1 MPNALSVDF
10 SDTQP
15 DHTMDLHVGPLPHP
29 LVMPHFAPPPF
40 HRGTGRR
47 RMINNGRLVGYSE
60 APPQKWT
67 PSGKYTAGADERG
80 V

>member
-1 MPNALSVDF
+1 MPKVPSVDS

-15 DHTMDLHVGPLPHP
+15 DQTMASHVGSLPHP
-29 LVMPHFAPPPF
+29 LVIPHFAPPPF
-40 HRGTGRR
+40 HQETGRQG
-47 RMINNGRLVGYSE
+47 MTNNRRLVGYSK

-80 V
+80 A